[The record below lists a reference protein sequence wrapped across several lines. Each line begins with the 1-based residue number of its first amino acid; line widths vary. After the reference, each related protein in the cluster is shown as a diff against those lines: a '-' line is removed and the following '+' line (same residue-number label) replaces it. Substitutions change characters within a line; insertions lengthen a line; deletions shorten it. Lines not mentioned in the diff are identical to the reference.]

1 VYEALRDP
9 KTWLFAL
16 VSATAVVPLSVINQR
31 QIIVASF
38 GFSPLQTTLLG
49 CVDGV
54 VTIITIYTGTLLAA
68 RFPNSRC
75 YVVVAYTIPN
85 IIAVFTTNLL
95 PWSNKI
101 GLLFSQWA
109 AGNSSFFCPVMN
121 STESFTVPAVHF
133 VLSVAWLSSVTAGH
147 TKRITVNAIAFCAY
161 CIGYAS
167 GPFMWQAKYYPRYL
181 HCHASSCDWTSL
193 IHLS

>member
-1 VYEALRDP
+1 MYEALRDP

-16 VSATAVVPLSVINQR
+16 FSASAMVPASILNQR

-38 GFSPLQTTLLG
+38 GFSRLQVTLLG

-54 VTIITIYTGTLLAA
+54 VTITTIYTGTWLAA

-75 YVVVAYTIPN
+75 YVAVAYIIPD
-85 IIAVFTTNLL
+85 IIAIFTMNLL

-109 AGNSSFFCPVMN
+109 ASNSFFCEIMN
-121 STESFTVPAVHF
+121 STDNRHKLR
-133 VLSVAWLSSVTAGH
+133 LSTMLYQWDGSPV
-147 TKRITVNAIAFCAY
+147 
-161 CIGYAS
+161 
-167 GPFMWQAKYYPRYL
+167 
-181 HCHASSCDWTSL
+181 
-193 IHLS
+193 